1 MLINLLVN
9 PFIAGIWAIG
19 FVLFISGFF
28 LALLRSH
35 TDPRIY
41 RSLWLMPKFIF
52 FQVKSLLKV
61 AKANELS
68 VATKHEENQ

>member
-1 MLINLLVN
+1 MAYL
-9 PFIAGIWAIG
+9 WAIG
-19 FVLFISGFF
+19 FVLFIGGFF

-41 RSLWLMPKFIF
+41 RSLWSMPKFIF

-61 AKANELS
+61 TKANELS